1 MHREKHIAF
10 AETSL
15 SPHVRFFRII
25 ERMIVMKKFLSLVLA
40 VLMVLSVAVTVGAA
54 STSKQSGIGNPV
66 GIGDLLDY
74 YKKFYSG
81 SNLPSS
87 SWCDDD
93 DIYSSWY
100 GSCPK
105 CKGFAFFFVYDGAI
119 RYVCLESGCGKTG
132 TLDSDFNEDTSK
144 KVYCPTCKKS
154 SGVYHVDHVYDSESG
169 KFVDTY
175 FCVYCRET
183 FKSSSSSVYPEITPD
198 DITCGR
204 DTCTKKAT
212 FQYYAYADGV
222 LYAYFKCPDGHYTKK
237 IVSGYSYDDYF
248 YSIKVITS
256 KGGDYYVKGGEKAAY
271 GEKKTITFDADR
283 GYVLTDVYV
292 NGEKVSFDDDE
303 IKITVKSNTVVRAYF
318 TRIASM
324 KEYRITADSTNG
336 GKITATLNGKSVA
349 NPAKVTAKYND
360 KVVYRFTPASKNY
373 SISSVRVNGK
383 SVGTSSTYT
392 VNGITSDTKIEVTF
406 KWNCPYDDV
415 KSTDKYYAAIE
426 YVTEAGILQGSN
438 TSNTLK
444 PKYNF
449 NGTRVVSV
457 KTFACALAE
466 MADVK
471 DKLSNNTQRLN
482 WAEKYGLVDEDEDV
496 SVICNVRKACE
507 MVDTYLEVLEDLND
521 IEFDDFDRDDSAKE
535 NCISIDMVTSS
546 VYKKNRNL
554 TKNDLAAVLYLI
566 ANLEYDD

>member
-1 MHREKHIAF
+1 M
-10 AETSL
+10 
-15 SPHVRFFRII
+15 RFFRII
-25 ERMIVMKKFLSLVLA
+25 ERMIVMKKFMSLMLA

-54 STSKQSGIGNPV
+54 STSEQSGIGNPV

-93 DIYSSWY
+93 DIYSTWY

-119 RYVCLESGCGKTG
+119 RYVCLESDCGKTG
-132 TLDSDFNEDTSK
+132 TLDSKFNEDTSK

-154 SGVYHVDHVYDSESG
+154 SGVYHVDHVYDSETG

-183 FKSSSSSVYPEITPD
+183 FKNSSSSVYPDKTPD

-222 LYAYFKCPDGHYTKK
+222 LYAYFKCSDGHYTKK
-237 IVSGYSYDDYF
+237 IVSGYDYDDYF

-271 GEKKTITFDADR
+271 GEKKTITFEADR

-318 TRIASM
+318 TKIASM
-324 KEYRITADSTNG
+324 KEYKITATSTNG
-336 GKITATLNGKSVA
+336 GKITATLNGKSVT

-373 SISSVRVNGK
+373 TISSVKVNGK

-426 YVTEAGILQGSN
+426 YVTEAGILRGSN

-449 NGTRVVSV
+449 NGTRAVSV

-466 MADVK
+466 MADVN

-496 SVICNVRKACE
+496 SVVCNVKRACA
-507 MVDTYLEVLEDLND
+507 MVDEYLEVLEDLND

-535 NCISIDMVTSS
+535 NCIAIDMVTSS